1 MKNAV
6 GALQKDRV
14 FFQRAADF
22 VPDDKP
28 AHGRAYHH
36 VDPVAQLSRKALDQR
51 AGQPSCALGIHEHA
65 RALEVMRGMAAGG
78 EQEMPF
84 EQGFAGAKFGEDGFV
99 CHGVVHGAGSKPVVV
114 RSASP
119 ISAWG
124 RLPLFEHRAR
134 TGLGS
139 QAKRIFFPARLR
151 PGQTALI
158 GRSEP
163 ARGHRALM
171 RCPGRFSITGSPP
184 VA

>member
-51 AGQPSCALGIHEHA
+51 AGQPSCALGIHQHA
-65 RALEVMRGMAAGG
+65 RTLEIMRGMAAGG

-84 EQGFAGAKFGEDGFV
+84 EQGFAGAKFGDQGFVGHRFVHRRAFKACRARFCKSPVGSVVMWDGFF
-99 CHGVVHGAGSKPVVV
+99 
-114 RSASP
+114 SP
-119 ISAWG
+119 
-124 RLPLFEHRAR
+124 RA
-134 TGLGS
+134 
-139 QAKRIFFPARLR
+139 
-151 PGQTALI
+151 
-158 GRSEP
+158 
-163 ARGHRALM
+163 
-171 RCPGRFSITGSPP
+171 
-184 VA
+184 